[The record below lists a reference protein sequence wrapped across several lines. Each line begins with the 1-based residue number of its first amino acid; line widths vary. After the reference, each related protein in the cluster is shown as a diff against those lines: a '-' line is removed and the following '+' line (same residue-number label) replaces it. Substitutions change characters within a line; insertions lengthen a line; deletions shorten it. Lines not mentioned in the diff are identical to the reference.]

1 MNEYAKKGYR
11 AIGVA
16 SGPEG
21 QIMFNGL
28 IALNDPPR
36 EDSAETISEAK
47 RMGVDVKM
55 VTGDH
60 IAIAKEVSRRVG
72 LGTNIITGEVFRS
85 GKADDMGEQVEKADG
100 FA

>member
-1 MNEYAKKGYR
+1 MADLSKLGQEQKGLLDKDVNEYAQKGYR

-21 QIMFNGL
+21 QFMFIGL
-28 IALNDPPR
+28 IALYDPPR
-36 EDSAETISEAK
+36 EDSAETIAEAK

-60 IAIAKEVSRRVG
+60 IAIAKESQAG
-72 LGTNIITGEVFRS
+72 SAS
-85 GKADDMGEQVEKADG
+85 GQI
-100 FA
+100 